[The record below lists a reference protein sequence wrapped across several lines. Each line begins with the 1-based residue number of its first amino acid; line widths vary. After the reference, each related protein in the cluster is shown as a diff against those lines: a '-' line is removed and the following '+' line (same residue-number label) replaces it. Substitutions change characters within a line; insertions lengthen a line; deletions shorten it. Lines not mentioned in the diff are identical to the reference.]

1 MMAFKAA
8 RLPALRTAIFIPPE
22 YELANALPFPGREA
36 GMEFTH
42 LQYDR
47 APTRLAR
54 IFTAAERASVV
65 LSEDRIP
72 A

>member
-47 APTRLAR
+47 TPTRFAL
-54 IFTAAERASVV
+54 ILTAACERPW
-65 LSEDRIP
+65 R
-72 A
+72 